1 MSLAATLELHLA
13 TPIIVH
19 KHMDEAEFRYEF
31 ERMKLRADATSEFV
45 RGRLEVSDFLDA
57 LDTSGVNVDTALLDW
72 SQGQSYLG

>member
-1 MSLAATLELHLA
+1 MSLATLELHLA

-19 KHMDEAEFRYEF
+19 SNMDEAEFRYEF

-45 RGRLEVSDFLDA
+45 QGRLDVGDFLDA
-57 LDTSGVNVDTALLDW
+57 LDTSGVSVDAALRTW

>member
-19 KHMDEAEFRYEF
+19 KDMDEAEFRYEF

-57 LDTSGVNVDTALLDW
+57 LDTSGVNVDAALHDW